1 MQRQELIE
9 ALSISMTNT
18 MLRSLGS
25 VAQTVGISVKEE
37 VAIRSVLS
45 SIQKE
50 VLGMMDGVS
59 DDSLSLMVESA
70 KIQEKLVDRQ
80 EVVELSFKIGDRIF
94 SMLSGLFDD

>member
-9 ALSISMTNT
+9 ALSVSMTNT

-25 VAQTVGISVKEE
+25 VAQSVGMDVKEE

-45 SIQKE
+45 NIQKE

-59 DDSLSLMVESA
+59 DDSLTLMVESA
-70 KIQEKLVDRQ
+70 KIQEKLIDRQ